1 MINIKKR
8 VTIIIPSDIIIST
21 LVESGAIKSL
31 QEQFDVTY
39 LESPGN
45 SKQFKG
51 VRSTVQLTSKFRL
64 LNKYLGHHFW
74 YISLYS
80 YLRLRR
86 MPFNQSFK
94 VMQQRLIWRK
104 IYWIASSPTFAW
116 LVKWLDE
123 EVIFPKDKA
132 IEQYLQHT
140 QPQLVIFPGSAM
152 DTYSHIVA
160 RTAKNN
166 NIPTAMII
174 THWDFFS
181 KKSTLR
187 FSPNKIYVWG
197 EDMRQMALVDSTL
210 DADLVKVI
218 GSPNLDRYR
227 LGAAYD
233 QQLARSSFGIS
244 SSSKVILF
252 AGTSVPYD
260 EVAVLQRLNYALEK
274 AGNNDVTIIYRPH
287 PRGWKRESAATMDPC
302 DMQFVIID
310 QPEYRTSASPEHY
323 LKLLSAI
330 DGIVSPFSTM
340 ILEGALCGKPSLCI
354 SFSDEI
360 NEFDFSITNT
370 TDHLQNVKN
379 NSWSTV
385 CDKSEN
391 LEDLFN
397 AFLGTLGHVNENDD
411 IKLGVKN
418 IVYYDE
424 DSYANRLLRRV
435 VEDFSL

>member
-1 MINIKKR
+1 
-8 VTIIIPSDIIIST
+8 
-21 LVESGAIKSL
+21 
-31 QEQFDVTY
+31 
-39 LESPGN
+39 
-45 SKQFKG
+45 
-51 VRSTVQLTSKFRL
+51 
-64 LNKYLGHHFW
+64 
-74 YISLYS
+74 
-80 YLRLRR
+80 
-86 MPFNQSFK
+86 
-94 VMQQRLIWRK
+94 
-104 IYWIASSPTFAW
+104 
-116 LVKWLDE
+116 
-123 EVIFPKDKA
+123 
-132 IEQYLQHT
+132 
-140 QPQLVIFPGSAM
+140 
-152 DTYSHIVA
+152 
-160 RTAKNN
+160 
-166 NIPTAMII
+166 
-174 THWDFFS
+174 
-181 KKSTLR
+181 
-187 FSPNKIYVWG
+187 
-197 EDMRQMALVDSTL
+197 MRQMALVDSTL
-210 DADLVKVI
+210 DADLVKVV

-227 LGAAYD
+227 LGAAYN

-274 AGNNDVTIIYRPH
+274 AGNDDVTIIYRPH
-287 PRGWKRESAATMDPC
+287 PRGWKRESAANMDPC

-397 AFLGTLGHVNENDD
+397 AFLGTLGHVNESDD